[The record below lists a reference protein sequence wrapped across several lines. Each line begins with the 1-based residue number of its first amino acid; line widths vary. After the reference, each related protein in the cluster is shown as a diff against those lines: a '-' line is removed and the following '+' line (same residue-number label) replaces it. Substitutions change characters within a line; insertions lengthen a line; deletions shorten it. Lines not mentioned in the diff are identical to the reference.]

1 MSGLYVAGLRD
12 AGHGSSPA
20 GWCLAAPQGSG
31 AACWP
36 RVCARGQGSWGDV
49 GITRIVAFEVPMTL
63 EQINTNDRVR
73 IQRHEGFFFILFTLD
88 SDTVARLLEQT
99 QLD

>member
-1 MSGLYVAGLRD
+1 MSGLHVAGLRD

-20 GWCLAAPQGSG
+20 GWGLAAPEGSG
-31 AACWP
+31 AACWL
-36 RVCARGQGSWGDV
+36 
-49 GITRIVAFEVPMTL
+49 VAFEVTMTL
-63 EQINTNDRVR
+63 EHMNTHDRVR
-73 IQRHEGFFFILFTLD
+73 IQRHEGFFFILFRLD